1 MSQIN
6 NNNYTTA
13 TTFPNPYITRK
24 LNNMDKA
31 RIMKEEKNDWTKIY
45 YKTLKRLEA
54 MIDVQK
60 QVKDMMK
67 IAAKTNTT
75 ITEMEDIIL
84 KASTNNWVIN
94 TTNITRVSEDL
105 RYLIQSDIENR
116 VFQIQWMLAD
126 ELDTYKERG
135 NIYVNDN
142 IQEIQDLFKEEES
155 KKEKGKIKDKEFI
168 LVRPYEVSQAK
179 SLTSLS
185 TTSFIINEVENLLK
199 YMKFVQSPTQT
210 RLFKP
215 PPHYQSLKSRG
226 EQDSEFWKEVAMA
239 LVEQRH
245 NTETARNGYPI
256 PMFQGGLLYEPYFIA
271 IDNREQI
278 VIGPCKKTVATYM
291 VGKLEVLI

>member
-13 TTFPNPYITRK
+13 TTSPNPYITRK
-24 LNNMDKA
+24 LNNMDEA

-84 KASTNNWVIN
+84 KASTNNWVTN

-105 RYLIQSDIENR
+105 RYLIQSDMENR

-126 ELDTYKERG
+126 ELDAYKERG

-155 KKEKGKIKDKEFI
+155 KKEEGKIEDKEFI

-226 EQDSEFWKEVAMA
+226 EQDPEFWKEVAIA

-256 PMFQGGLLYEPYFIA
+256 PMFQGGPLYEPYFIA